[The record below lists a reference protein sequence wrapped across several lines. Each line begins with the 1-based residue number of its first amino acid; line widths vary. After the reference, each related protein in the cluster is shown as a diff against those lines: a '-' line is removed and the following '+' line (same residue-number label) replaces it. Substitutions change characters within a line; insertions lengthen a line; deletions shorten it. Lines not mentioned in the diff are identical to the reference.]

1 MRSSPAA
8 TVDDLAAGSPAE
20 AEPRWHRLTAQDLL
34 GRLGTDATRG
44 LTAAVAASRL
54 RVVGPNSLP
63 ERPSPSAWTLFAR
76 QFRSPLVVVLL
87 AALPVAAA
95 VGESIDAAAI
105 GAIVVLN
112 ATLGFVQEHRADR
125 ALAAL
130 RRMAVGRAT
139 VIRDGERLNVGTEDI
154 VPGDLLV
161 FDPGDAVAADA
172 RLVWTSG
179 LRIEEAALT
188 GESVPVTKT
197 TEPIT
202 AEALA
207 DRHNMAFLGTHVSA
221 GKGHGIVVSTGAGT
235 ELGRVAVL
243 LGAADRDE
251 TPLERRLERLG
262 MVLLRVALAAVGALL
277 VLGLARGEAPGT
289 MILTAVS
296 LAVAAIPEGLPAIV
310 TIALAMGVTRM
321 ARRHAIVRRLPAVE
335 TLGAATVICTD
346 KTGTLT
352 RGEMV
357 VTRLLAGRA
366 RVRVTGEGY
375 APHGEFSTL
384 PPDPHNP
391 AAIRSLLSA
400 AVLAS
405 DATLVRDG
413 DAWMVV
419 GDPTEGALVA
429 AAGKAGLS
437 TDVLETEWPRVVDVP
452 FDGDRKRM
460 TVVRRGRLGLTA
472 FVKGAPEVLLERC
485 SFVLGPG
492 GLVEPLDQ
500 AWKRHVERA
509 NADFAREALRVL
521 AVARREVG
529 DSAGAADPE
538 QLETALTWLGLVAM
552 SDRPRPEAAPAIA
565 SCMSAGIRP
574 VMITGD
580 HRETGVA
587 IAEEIGLET
596 GPGAVM
602 TGDEMDRLSDEELC
616 GRVERVAV
624 YARVSA
630 EHKLRIV
637 RAWRRLGAVVAM
649 TGDGVND
656 APALREA
663 DIGVAMGR
671 TGTAVAR
678 EAADLVVTDDNFASI
693 VAATAEGRRIYENIR
708 KATTYLLS
716 CNVSELL
723 VMAIAI
729 AGGLPLPLL
738 PVQILWLNLLTD
750 GLPALA
756 LTLEPAESDL
766 MRRPPRPPRAEVLDG
781 SRLITI
787 GRHGLFMALGAFA
800 LFVGAERALG
810 ADLTR
815 ARTLIFTALVFS
827 QLAHALNSRS
837 ESQSLASL
845 GVRGNGLLFAAVLSG
860 VALQWTVT
868 AVPFLARGL
877 GVVPLTLHDW
887 GLAALTGAL
896 PLAGM
901 EFEKA
906 WRAWHD
912 LPRATHREVNHGD
925 NESGRV
931 PRSQ

>member
-1 MRSSPAA
+1 MLSSPAA
-8 TVDDLAAGSPAE
+8 IADRPTAASPTASTD
-20 AEPRWHRLTAQDLL
+20 PRWHRLNIDDVLQQV
-34 GRLGTDATRG
+34 GTDATRG
-44 LTAAVAASRL
+44 LTAVVAARRL
-54 RVVGPNSLP
+54 SDTGPNSLP
-63 ERPSPSAWTLFAR
+63 EPPALSVWTLLGR
-76 QFRSPLVVVLL
+76 QFRSPLVLVLV
-87 AALPVAAA
+87 AALVVAAA
-95 VGESIDAAAI
+95 VGESIDASAI
-105 GAIVVLN
+105 GAIVLLN
-112 ATLGFVQEHRADR
+112 AALGFVQEHRADR

-130 RRMAVGRAT
+130 RRMVVGRAT
-139 VIRDGERLNVGTEDI
+139 VIRDGERISVATEQV
-154 VPGDLLV
+154 VPGDLIV
-161 FDPGDAVAADA
+161 VEPGDAVPADA

-179 LRIEEAALT
+179 LRVDEAPLT

-197 TEPIT
+197 ADPI
-202 AEALA
+202 ASDALA
-207 DRHNMAFLGTHVSA
+207 DRRNVLFLGTHVA
-221 GKGHGIVVSTGAGT
+221 GGKGHGVVVSTGPRT
-235 ELGRVAVL
+235 ELGRVALL
-243 LGAADRDE
+243 LGAAGRDQ

-262 MVLLRVALAAVGALL
+262 EVLLWVALATVGALL
-277 VLGLARGEAPGT
+277 VLGLARGEAPGA

-296 LAVAAIPEGLPAIV
+296 LAVAAIPEGLPTIV
-310 TIALAMGVTRM
+310 TVALAMGVTRM

-384 PPDPHNP
+384 PPDPHDP

-400 AVLAS
+400 ATLAS
-405 DATLVRDG
+405 DATLLRDA
-413 DAWMVV
+413 DAWIVV

-437 TDVLETEWPRVVDVP
+437 TDVLETEWPRVVEVP

-460 TVVRRGRLGLTA
+460 TVVRRGRQGLTA

-485 SFVLGPG
+485 SHVLGPG
-492 GLVEPLDQ
+492 GVVEPLD
-500 AWKRHVERA
+500 ADWKRHLERA
-509 NADFAREALRVL
+509 NADLAREALRVL

-529 DSAGAADPE
+529 ETAAPADPE
-538 QLETALTWLGLVAM
+538 ELERGLTWLGLVGM
-552 SDRPRPEAAPAIA
+552 SDRPRPEAGPAIA

-587 IAEEIGLET
+587 IAEEIGLDT

-602 TGDEMDRLSDEELC
+602 TGDEIDRVSDEELR

-637 RAWRRLGAVVAM
+637 RAWRHLGAVVAM

-738 PVQILWLNLLTD
+738 AVQILWLNLLTD

-756 LTLEPAESDL
+756 LALEPAEPDL
-766 MRRPPRPPRAEVLDG
+766 MRRPPRPPQAEVLDAR
-781 SRLITI
+781 RLITI
-787 GRHGLFMALGAFA
+787 GRHGLFMALGAVA
-800 LFVGAERALG
+800 LFVAADRALG
-810 ADLTR
+810 ADLAR
-815 ARTLIFTALVFS
+815 SRTLIFTALVFS

-860 VALQWTVT
+860 VAVQWTVT
-868 AVPFLARGL
+868 AVPFLARAL

-906 WRAWHD
+906 WRRWHD
-912 LPRATHREVNHGD
+912 PSGSSRPATRLQPRMTRRE
-925 NESGRV
+925 E
-931 PRSQ
+931 